1 MVLGQTEFETSEY
14 PNLQFTILDSSAKT
28 AEVCFKGT
36 APKHWELALPGTVV
50 NPNDGQTYTVTEI
63 ANDAFA
69 YTSRLEKITIPGTI
83 VRIGEYAFTG
93 TNLMS
98 VDFSAATSLTELPK
112 NCFSNCYGLAGDNVS
127 LPASITTI
135 GESCFNN
142 CHLGSLTFLSG
153 TALTTIGDNAF
164 CYCELPS
171 LSGLPATVENIGA
184 EAFSYNQ
191 ITEFAIT
198 PAMKVIGANAFDSN
212 RISYMKLN
220 PATEYDSQLAIYRN
234 AFAGQKC
241 ELTVEFD
248 EACTTVP
255 DYIKAYP
262 FSQTMSYDD
271 ENFEDLQTCLR
282 VIVPNFQILR

>member
-1 MVLGQTEFETSEY
+1 M
-14 PNLQFTILDSSAKT
+14 
-28 AEVCFKGT
+28 
-36 APKHWELALPGTVV
+36 
-50 NPNDGQTYTVTEI
+50 
-63 ANDAFA
+63 
-69 YTSRLEKITIPGTI
+69 
-83 VRIGEYAFTG
+83 
-93 TNLMS
+93 
-98 VDFSAATSLTELPK
+98 
-112 NCFSNCYGLAGDNVS
+112 AGDNVS

-142 CHLGSLTFLSG
+142 CHLGSLTFLSR

-212 RISYMKLN
+212 RISYIKLN

-241 ELTVEFD
+241 ELTVEFN

-255 DYIKAYP
+255 DYIKACP

-271 ENFEDLQTCLR
+271 ENFEDLPTCLR